1 MSLPIPFPSARGFH
15 GTSVE
20 AARRILAEGF
30 RPSANTPDWL
40 GDGIYFWQD
49 APLRAQEWATTRFG
63 HSSAVIAAT
72 IDLEGCLDLLDIAWQ
87 QAITNAYEDFM
98 ALMGRLREPPPRQTE
113 GAHRLDREIVNF
125 LVGGLAADGNR
136 VRSVRAAFSEGEP
149 LFPGSAF
156 TKRAHVQIA
165 VRDLTAISDVEVLR

>member
-20 AARRILAEGF
+20 AARRILVEGF

-72 IDLEGCLDLLDIAWQ
+72 IDLEGCLDLLDIRYQRAL
-87 QAITNAYEDFM
+87 ANAYEGFIAM
-98 ALMGRLREPPPRQTE
+98 MTRLDRRVPTQAG

-125 LVGGLAADGNR
+125 LVGDLAKLGR
-136 VRSVRAAFSEGEP
+136 PVRSVRAAFSEGEP
-149 LFPGSAF
+149 IFPGSAL
-156 TKRAHVQIA
+156 TSHAHVQIA
-165 VRDLTAISDVEVLR
+165 VRELGAISKLEVLR